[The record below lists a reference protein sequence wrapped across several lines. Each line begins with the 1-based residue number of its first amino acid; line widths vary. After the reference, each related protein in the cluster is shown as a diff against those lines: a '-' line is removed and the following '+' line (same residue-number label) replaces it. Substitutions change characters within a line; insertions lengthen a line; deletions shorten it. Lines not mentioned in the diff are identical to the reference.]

1 MCQSLMGE
9 QREQVLRACCAST
22 TMLLRRRMEPQG
34 RSLIVRKEPLGL
46 KLDLNPA
53 DAARAYRGKRLTY
66 FPPDIQRF
74 PKNWPS
80 CHVGSQLIPLKTLK
94 KT

>member
-22 TMLLRRRMEPQG
+22 TMLQRRMEPQG
-34 RSLIVRKEPLGL
+34 RISIVRKEPLGL

-53 DAARAYRGKRLTY
+53 EAARAYRGKRLTY
-66 FPPDIQRF
+66 FPPRHPSVSQRTGL
-74 PKNWPS
+74 
-80 CHVGSQLIPLKTLK
+80 HVMLDLN
-94 KT
+94 